1 MGFLDDL
8 KRQAEALKTQQMVD
22 TAALARN
29 AASVETACQAAW
41 RYWMDLAPQL
51 NVLLPR
57 PPVRFMF
64 DKSTTIDG
72 FTRCDFRVDARRK
85 PHRGQEVF
93 DHVVIH
99 ALQKSGRAVTISK
112 DFPPEIERL
121 EGRLRQAGIAP
132 DSKWVRDPVSGR
144 LEEVRFSFVAD
155 IAMTVRLLPDHD
167 QGRVSFQLGNLDDL
181 GTVVVTFEA
190 GRVDSNLLD
199 QLARWMVG
207 EPHEFLKLA
216 ESARRQDS

>member
-8 KRQAEALKTQQMVD
+8 KRQADALKTQQTVD

-29 AASVETACQAAW
+29 AALVETACQTAW
-41 RYWMDLAPQL
+41 RYWMDLASQL

-64 DKSTTIDG
+64 DKSTTVDG
-72 FTRCDFRVDARRK
+72 LVRCDFRVDARRK
-85 PHRGQEVF
+85 QHRGQEVF

-99 ALQKSGRAVTISK
+99 ALQKSGRSLTMSK

-121 EGRLRQAGIAP
+121 EARLRQAGIAP
-132 DSKWVRDPVSGR
+132 DSKWVRDPVNGR

-155 IAMTVRLLPDHD
+155 ITMTVRLLPDHD
-167 QGRVSFQLGNLDDL
+167 QGKVSFQLANLDDL
-181 GTVVVTFEA
+181 DTVVVTFA
-190 GRVDSNLLD
+190 APLVDSNLLD

-216 ESARRQDS
+216 DSARRQET